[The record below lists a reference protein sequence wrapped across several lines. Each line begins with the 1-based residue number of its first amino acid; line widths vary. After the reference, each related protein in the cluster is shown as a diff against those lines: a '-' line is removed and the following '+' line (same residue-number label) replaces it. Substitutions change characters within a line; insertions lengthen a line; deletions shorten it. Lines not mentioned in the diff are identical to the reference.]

1 MGTMNNFK
9 KLSTAMIFGAAL
21 LASGL
26 PALARDRDDDRR
38 YNERNS
44 YNEARYD
51 RDDRDFRSSRDFRFD
66 RREFEE
72 RARHERHERLER
84 ERARFANQYR
94 DYDDTYY
101 APQPYGYRPGFS
113 ASVTF
118 GARR

>member
-9 KLSTAMIFGAAL
+9 KLSTAMIFGATL
-21 LASGL
+21 VASGL
-26 PALARDRDDDRR
+26 PAFARDHDDDRR
-38 YNERNS
+38 YNEHNS
-44 YNEARYD
+44 YNDARYD
-51 RDDRDFRSSRDFRFD
+51 RDRDFRSSRDFRFD

-72 RARHERHERLER
+72 RERHERHERLEC
-84 ERARFANQYR
+84 ERARFAHQYR

-101 APQPYGYRPGFS
+101 APQPYGSRPGFS